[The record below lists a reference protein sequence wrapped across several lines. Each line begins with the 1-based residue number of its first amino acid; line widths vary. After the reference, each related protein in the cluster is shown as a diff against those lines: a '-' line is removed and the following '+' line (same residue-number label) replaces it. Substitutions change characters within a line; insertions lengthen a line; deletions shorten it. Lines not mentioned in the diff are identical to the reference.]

1 MRSGSVFEI
10 LVSML
15 RELRV
20 TNALLERGVDV
31 LQDLNRRSDAALIG
45 VMANNEQLASDILAA
60 QEVRA
65 AQISAANADDDFRRL
80 LDEEGDSDE

>member
-1 MRSGSVFEI
+1 MRAGSVFEI

-15 RELRV
+15 QELRV

-31 LQDLNRRSDAALIG
+31 LQDLNLRSDAALIG
-45 VMANNEQLASDILAA
+45 VMASNEQLASDILAA
-60 QEVRA
+60 RNERA
-65 AQISAANADDDFRRL
+65 AQIAAANADEDFRRL

>member
-1 MRSGSVFEI
+1 MRSASNPELLTAI
-10 LVSML
+10 L

-60 QEVRA
+60 REVRDV
-65 AQISAANADDDFRRL
+65 QIAAANADDDFRRL
-80 LDEEGDSDE
+80 LDEEGDPDE

>member
-80 LDEEGDSDE
+80 LDEEGDPDE